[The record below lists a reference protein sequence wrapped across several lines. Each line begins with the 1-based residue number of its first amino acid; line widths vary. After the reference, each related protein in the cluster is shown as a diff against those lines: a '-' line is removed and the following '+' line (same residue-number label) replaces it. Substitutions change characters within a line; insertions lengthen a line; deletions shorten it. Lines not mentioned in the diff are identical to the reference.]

1 MLQAGDLRT
10 PDPTALGGVAALGR
24 SGLSKLTRASRCW
37 QPGGEEARPH
47 AALATEEPSLNGRCR
62 GWPAALPR
70 PRGAAGALPH
80 KPRAARSHHSIG
92 GRDSGHTLQPSF
104 PQTKRL
110 PGYSPARFSKEVQEE
125 EEGGGG
131 ETLTNSLRTREGT
144 QRRSREG
151 GKEAHGVRPRQARC
165 RCCWQ
170 RRGRGVRGKA
180 RPTWAV
186 GLRQEGTRGRRE
198 Q

>member
-62 GWPAALPR
+62 GRPAALPR
-70 PRGAAGALPH
+70 PHGAAGALPH

-92 GRDSGHTLQPSF
+92 GRDSGHTLQPAF
-104 PQTKRL
+104 PRLSGSLVILL
-110 PGYSPARFSKEVQEE
+110 PGFQKKCRRRRKGWGKPARI
-125 EEGGGG
+125 
-131 ETLTNSLRTREGT
+131 
-144 QRRSREG
+144 
-151 GKEAHGVRPRQARC
+151 P
-165 RCCWQ
+165 
-170 RRGRGVRGKA
+170 
-180 RPTWAV
+180 
-186 GLRQEGTRGRRE
+186 
-198 Q
+198 